1 MAELEFIIEAPERGR
16 VVAFPSKSFVIG
28 SDDQCQVCFKSSLIA
43 ERHAEV
49 VKDTRGEWWIRDLM
63 GTGAVVVNDSPVID
77 ERLAPGDKLR
87 VGDVVMLVRDSG
99 VNSHSRTV
107 SGETPLPTPQELN
120 ELQPDTVIDNRYKIL
135 SRLATGGMGEVY
147 RAVHVELGKPLALKV
162 MLPELSG
169 DSDFVGRFK
178 REAIASSRIG
188 QHNIIDISDFGRT
201 ADGRFYFVME
211 YVDGKTLIKHR
222 KEGPFPF
229 ARVVHVGLQIAR
241 ALAAAHAVNIIH
253 RDLKPE
259 NIMLVQR
266 PGQPD
271 FVKVLDF
278 GIAKVISTT
287 GTGAAFTAIGSV
299 VGTPQYMS
307 PEQASGLAVDA
318 RSDIYSLGL
327 ILHELVR
334 GKPTF
339 TGDSAVELM
348 SIQLAKPPPAL
359 TSPHGPV
366 PRALEQLISQMLQK
380 APEKRPASMEAVIAQ
395 LEAVASYPTPASK
408 TEPLPA
414 VAEPSKLPATRVE
427 SLKQDP
433 LVSTLRVLTP
443 DAPVPKADDPA
454 VTSVNAPRQVTMKP
468 PPATRVQAP
477 TPAPEPVAADSAAE
491 LAAVRPNRTPL
502 VAGVLVVVVIALAVA
517 IVAVGRGPDEAGT
530 KPTVP
535 DVAMPKT
542 DGPVRREPEP
552 RADPPRPAAVVK
564 LTLEATPPQAEVYED
579 DILLGATP
587 LTISRPPGTLTSLR
601 LEAKGFQPLARK
613 VRFESDTTLE
623 LELEKEVA
631 KSKKPGTGG
640 SGKPRPPGDDD
651 LMDLPE

>member
-1 MAELEFIIEAPERGR
+1 MAELEFLIEAPERGR
-16 VVAFPSKSFVIG
+16 VVAFPSKSFIIG

-49 VKDTRGEWWIRDLM
+49 VKDTRGEWWIRDLI
-63 GTGAVVVNDSPVID
+63 GTGAVVVNDSPVLD
-77 ERLAPGDKLR
+77 ERLSAGDKLR
-87 VGDVVMLVRDSG
+87 VGDVVMTIRDSG
-99 VNSHSRTV
+99 VNAQARTV
-107 SGETPLPTPQELN
+107 SGETPMPTPQELN
-120 ELQPDTVIDNRYKIL
+120 ELQPDTVIDNRYKIIG
-135 SRLATGGMGEVY
+135 RLATGGMGEVY

-188 QHNIIDISDFGRT
+188 QQNIIDISDFGRT

-222 KEGPFPF
+222 KEGPFTF

-253 RDLKPE
+253 RDLKSE

-278 GIAKVISTT
+278 GIAKVINTT
-287 GTGAAFTAIGSV
+287 SGTGAAFTAIGSV

-307 PEQASGLAVDA
+307 PEQAGGLPVDA

-327 ILHELVR
+327 ILHELIR

-395 LEAVASYPTPASK
+395 LDAVAAYPTPASK
-408 TEPLPA
+408 TEPMPLPA
-414 VAEPSKLPATRVE
+414 ASLPATRVE
-427 SLKQDP
+427 SLKNDP
-433 LVSTLRVLTP
+433 MVSALHALTP
-443 DAPVPKADDPA
+443 DQPTPKVDDPA
-454 VTSVNAPRQVTMKP
+454 VTSANALRQVTMKP
-468 PPATRVQAP
+468 PPTKAGPP
-477 TPAPEPVAADSAAE
+477 TPAPVKAPVASGDSSAE
-491 LAAVRPNRTPL
+491 LAAIRPNRTPL
-502 VAGVLVVVVIALAVA
+502 IVGALVVVVVLLIVA
-517 IVAVGRGPDEAGT
+517 IIAVGRGPEDTGT
-530 KPTVP
+530 KPVVATKPDAPPPPKSDVP
-535 DVAMPKT
+535 ARVDEPK
-542 DGPVRREPEP
+542 VV
-552 RADPPRPAAVVK
+552 PAAIVK

-587 LTISRPPGTLTSLR
+587 LTLSRPPGTLTSLR
-601 LEAKGFQPLARK
+601 LEAKGFQPLSRK
-613 VRFESDTTLE
+613 VRFESDTTLR

-631 KSKKPGTGG
+631 KVKTGG
-640 SGKPRPPGDDD
+640 GGARKPRPPGDDD